1 MMRVIEVFDSLQGEG
16 VWTGTP
22 MTFVRL
28 AGCNGPEKA
37 LGCVLWCDTPAS
49 WDPSAGREITV
60 MEVASQVC
68 LPRVCITGGEP
79 LLQAED
85 VAALVQVL
93 HRRAVRVH
101 LETNGTLP
109 LAPREVPDWVT
120 ASPKPPAYQ
129 IHPALGPIVDEIKL
143 VADAEFAPEVA
154 ENLARLHPRAQV
166 CIQPEA
172 SEGENAVRLAVA
184 AVMSHPEWRLSLQT
198 HKLLGIR

>member
-1 MMRVIEVFDSLQGEG
+1 MRILEIFDSLQGEG

-28 AGCNGPEKA
+28 AGCNGPERA
-37 LGCVLWCDTPAS
+37 LGCVRWCDTPAS

-60 MEVASQVC
+60 MAVASQVR

-85 VAALVQVL
+85 VAALVQAL
-93 HRRAVRVH
+93 HGRGVRVH
-101 LETNGTLP
+101 IETNGTLP
-109 LAPREVPDWVT
+109 LAPGEPPDWVT
-120 ASPKPPAYQ
+120 ASPKPPVYE
-129 IHPALGPIVDEIKL
+129 IHPALAPTVDEIKL
-143 VADAEFAPEVA
+143 VADAGFALDVA
-154 ENLARLHPRAQV
+154 ESLASLHPRAQV

-198 HKLLGIR
+198 HKVLGIR

>member
-1 MMRVIEVFDSLQGEG
+1 MRILEVFHSLQGEG

-28 AGCNGPEKA
+28 AGCNGPEMA
-37 LGCVLWCDTPAS
+37 LGCVHWCDTPAS

-60 MEVASQVC
+60 MGVASQVH
-68 LPRVCITGGEP
+68 LPRVCVTGGEP

-85 VAALVQVL
+85 VAALVQLL
-93 HRRAVRVH
+93 HERGIWVH

-109 LAPREVPDWVT
+109 LFPGEAPDWVT
-120 ASPKPPAYQ
+120 AGPKPPAYQ
-129 IHPALGPIVDEIKL
+129 IHPALGPAVDEIKL
-143 VADAEFAPEVA
+143 VADAGFAPEAA
-154 ENLARLHPRAQV
+154 EGLARLHPRAQV

-172 SEGENAVRLAVA
+172 SEGEDSVRLAVA

>member
-1 MMRVIEVFDSLQGEG
+1 MRVLEVFDSLQGEG

-28 AGCNGPEKA
+28 AGCNGPERA
-37 LGCVLWCDTPAS
+37 LGCVRWCDTPAS
-49 WDPSAGREITV
+49 WDPRAGRETTV
-60 MEVASQVC
+60 MDVASQVR
-68 LPRVCITGGEP
+68 LPRVCVTGGEP

-85 VAALVQVL
+85 VATLVQVL
-93 HRRAVRVH
+93 HGRGVRVH
-101 LETNGTLP
+101 LETNGTLH
-109 LAPREVPDWVT
+109 LAPGEAPDWVT

-143 VADAEFAPEVA
+143 VADAAFTPGTA
-154 ENLARLHPRAQV
+154 EDLARLHPRAQV
-166 CIQPEA
+166 CVQPEA
-172 SEGENAVRLAVA
+172 SAGECSVRAAVE

>member
-1 MMRVIEVFDSLQGEG
+1 MRILEVFDSIQGEG

-37 LGCVLWCDTPAS
+37 LGCVRWCDTPTS
-49 WDPSAGREITV
+49 WDPAAGRECSAA
-60 MEVASQVC
+60 EVASRVG
-68 LPRVCITGGEP
+68 LPRACITGGEP

-85 VAALVQVL
+85 VAALIGLL
-93 HRRAVRVH
+93 HERGVRAH

-109 LAPREVPDWVT
+109 LAFGEAPDWVT
-120 ASPKPPAYQ
+120 AGPKPPAYQ
-129 IHPALGPIVDEIKL
+129 IHPALGPAVDEIKL
-143 VADAEFAPEVA
+143 VADAAFAPEVA
-154 ENLARLHPRAQV
+154 ESLARLHPRAQV

-172 SEGENAVRLAVA
+172 SEGDDAVRVALA
-184 AVMSHPEWRLSLQT
+184 AVMSHPRWRLSLQT

>member
-1 MMRVIEVFDSLQGEG
+1 MRVLEVFDSLQGEG
-16 VWTGTP
+16 VWTGMP

-28 AGCNGPEKA
+28 AGCNGPEEA
-37 LGCVLWCDTPAS
+37 LGCVRWCDTPSS
-49 WDPSAGREITV
+49 WDPSAGWETTV
-60 MEVASQVC
+60 MEVASQVR

-93 HRRAVRVH
+93 HERAVRVH

-109 LAPREVPDWVT
+109 LAPGEAPDWVT

-129 IHPALGPIVDEIKL
+129 IHSALGPGVDEIKL
-143 VADAEFAPEVA
+143 VADAAFAPETA
-154 ENLARLHPRAQV
+154 ETLSHLHPRAQV

-172 SEGENAVRLAVA
+172 SEGEDAVRRAVT

-198 HKLLGIR
+198 HKVLGIR